1 MAVEASGA
9 GRAPPIA
16 PLICIAVAA
25 WIILNAAAFWLSGG
39 LLPFDRPALAGLPFA
54 AQMGFPTVGL
64 AEIFLL
70 MGIVWWMTRRR
81 AIPDIAARA
90 PERALAAREAA
101 LVIGWA
107 LAGQAAGWLIGPLLG
122 YRSFSFHLAGTL
134 VGCTLPPSPGE
145 ALLWAGYNFLVFA
158 AIPYLW
164 FRRHYSHT
172 ELNLRSTA
180 PRNDLAIILVVGVIE
195 TASELLAFPGI
206 FKLTPHQLAIA
217 GPLSFLIFGLG
228 TVLPTMVLIYP
239 AASLSAA
246 DWLEDR
252 NGPAG
257 RAELCGHAPGRGLVE
272 LLDAAR
278 RGAVRNVRG
287 PDLPRAWDVQV
298 VRHLAHRQ
306 RVDPRHRLPRHRP
319 ARGGRRAPGRQGLR
333 DPLRQRLTRLN
344 GACEGL
350 VRWLAWRSAT
360 CFSAYRASA
369 RLND

>member
-25 WIILNAAAFWLSGG
+25 WIILNAAAWLSGG

-228 TVLPTMVLIYP
+228 TVLPTMVLIYSILLP
-239 AASLSAA
+239 RYLRLTGSKTATVLLGGLSYAVM
-246 DWLEDR
+246 
-252 NGPAG
+252 
-257 RAELCGHAPGRGLVE
+257 HLVE
-272 LLDAAR
+272 GWSNFSTPRDAVLSVMFVALTYL
-278 RGAVRNVRG
+278 G
-287 PDLPRAWDVQV
+287 PGMFKSFVTLRTGNAWIHAIAYHAIAPHV
-298 VRHLAHRQ
+298 V
-306 RVDPRHRLPRHRP
+306 VD
-319 ARGGRRAPGRQGLR
+319 AP
-333 DPLRQRLTRLN
+333 
-344 GACEGL
+344 L
-350 VRWLAWRSAT
+350 VAKVFAIR
-360 CFSAYRASA
+360 
-369 RLND
+369 

>member
-25 WIILNAAAFWLSGG
+25 WIILNAAAFWLSGR

-228 TVLPTMVLIYP
+228 TVLPTMVLIYSILLP
-239 AASLSAA
+239 RYLRLTGSKTATVLLGGLSYAVM
-246 DWLEDR
+246 
-252 NGPAG
+252 
-257 RAELCGHAPGRGLVE
+257 HLVE
-272 LLDAAR
+272 GWSNFSTPRDAVLSVMFVALTYL
-278 RGAVRNVRG
+278 G
-287 PDLPRAWDVQV
+287 PGMFKSFVTLRTGNAWIHAIAYHAIAPHV
-298 VRHLAHRQ
+298 V
-306 RVDPRHRLPRHRP
+306 VD
-319 ARGGRRAPGRQGLR
+319 AP
-333 DPLRQRLTRLN
+333 
-344 GACEGL
+344 L
-350 VRWLAWRSAT
+350 VAKVFAIR
-360 CFSAYRASA
+360 
-369 RLND
+369 

>member
-122 YRSFSFHLAGTL
+122 YRSFIFHLAGTL

-228 TVLPTMVLIYP
+228 TVLPTMVLIYSILLP
-239 AASLSAA
+239 RYLRLTGSKTATVLLGGLSYAVM
-246 DWLEDR
+246 
-252 NGPAG
+252 
-257 RAELCGHAPGRGLVE
+257 HLVE
-272 LLDAAR
+272 GWSNFSTPRDAVLSVMFVALTYL
-278 RGAVRNVRG
+278 G
-287 PDLPRAWDVQV
+287 PGMFKSFVTLRTGNAWIHAIAYHAIAPHV
-298 VRHLAHRQ
+298 V
-306 RVDPRHRLPRHRP
+306 VD
-319 ARGGRRAPGRQGLR
+319 AP
-333 DPLRQRLTRLN
+333 
-344 GACEGL
+344 L
-350 VRWLAWRSAT
+350 VAKVFAIR
-360 CFSAYRASA
+360 
-369 RLND
+369 